1 MALPDSEKVIQE
13 LNRRFAQPL
22 PEFYSRRI
30 IFWYDED
37 REFEDK
43 ISEIELV
50 DAKVVAL
57 TGTNSFEI
65 KKLLSHDDKSS
76 NYLLYCPIN
85 YPDLE
90 NWLLP
95 IQLYSEEFRAD
106 LVSIWLDEMGI
117 ANTANLRKAVKDYR
131 PFFKTKAHRTK
142 VAALGVDI
150 DKPAQLHKALIAV
163 FCGVKDTNV
172 NLLIR
177 TVLRAGTDAEKNAI
191 YQSIADC
198 GADKIFWA
206 MVQQVSG
213 YYDEEPD
220 LRKLSCHIL
229 LTAATRTMRMD
240 NLAGLDSFISAAHES
255 YCYDFVS
262 EWMHSGETKELYDI
276 ARDIEDELRLYNR
289 FMNFR

>member
-50 DAKVVAL
+50 DAKVVAM

-106 LVSIWLDEMGI
+106 LTAIWMDEMGI
-117 ANTANLRKAVKDYR
+117 PSTVALRSQVKKYSKFLNARSRREDVV
-131 PFFKTKAHRTK
+131 KHIT
-142 VAALGVDI
+142 DI
-150 DKPAQLHKALIAV
+150 DTP
-163 FCGVKDTNV
+163 
-172 NLLIR
+172 
-177 TVLRAGTDAEKNAI
+177 
-191 YQSIADC
+191 
-198 GADKIFWA
+198 
-206 MVQQVSG
+206 
-213 YYDEEPD
+213 
-220 LRKLSCHIL
+220 
-229 LTAATRTMRMD
+229 
-240 NLAGLDSFISAAHES
+240 
-255 YCYDFVS
+255 
-262 EWMHSGETKELYDI
+262 
-276 ARDIEDELRLYNR
+276 
-289 FMNFR
+289 